1 MSYFFASACTIT
13 VKVSVAEGRGAMQVL
28 KMEES
33 KLQKSPR
40 GYFVGLTTMDYV
52 FYVNS
57 HPQKNSK
64 VKTNHFTR
72 LVGGPAANAAITYSL
87 LGGNATLVTCLGNT
101 AESDVIKET
110 LQKFGV
116 TVFNCTEDDVMP
128 AVAAIAVDRNG
139 DRQIFSG
146 QNQYKAIN
154 APALEEP
161 AFCLFDL
168 NQQELSLAVL
178 RNCDCEIVVD
188 AGSWK
193 GETLAFLKKASVV
206 ISSEEFRDPAGRDI
220 FSINECRNAKKAMTR
235 GEKPVLLTDGEIP
248 VASVTCVDSLAAGDI
263 FHGAFCFAY
272 YHKQFDFKAALTFAS
287 TIATESVKYE
297 GPWEWAKQV

>member
-1 MSYFFASACTIT
+1 ML
-13 VKVSVAEGRGAMQVL
+13 KVF
-28 KMEES
+28 KMDGP
-33 KLQKSPR
+33 KRQTSPR

-52 FYVNS
+52 FYVDS
-57 HPQKNSK
+57 HPRKNSK

-110 LQKFGV
+110 LEKSGV
-116 TVFNCTEDDVMP
+116 TVVNCTEDDAMP

-146 QNQYKAIN
+146 QNQYKTIKV
-154 APALEEP
+154 PALEEP

-168 NQQELSLAVL
+168 NQQEFSLAVL
-178 RNCDCEIVVD
+178 RNCNCEIVVD

-220 FSINECRNAKKAMTR
+220 FAIEECGNAKKAMTR
-235 GEKPVLLTDGEIP
+235 GEKPIRLADGEIP

-272 YHKQFDFKAALTFAS
+272 YHKQFDFREALTFAS
-287 TIATESVKYE
+287 KIATESVKYA
-297 GPWEWAKQV
+297 GPWEWAKKV

>member
-1 MSYFFASACTIT
+1 
-13 VKVSVAEGRGAMQVL
+13 
-28 KMEES
+28 
-33 KLQKSPR
+33 
-40 GYFVGLTTMDYV
+40 MDYV
-52 FYVNS
+52 FYVDS

-128 AVAAIAVDRNG
+128 AVAAIAVDWNG

-146 QNQYKAIN
+146 QNQYKVVNVPI
-154 APALEEP
+154 LDEP

-178 RNCDCEIVVD
+178 RNCDCEIIVD

-193 GETLAFLKKASVV
+193 GETLAFLQKASVV
-206 ISSEEFRDPAGRDI
+206 ISSEEFRDPVGRDI
-220 FSINECRNAKKAMTR
+220 FSIKECASAQKAMTR
-235 GEKPVLLTDGEIP
+235 GEKPIRLDDGEVP
-248 VASVTCVDSLAAGDI
+248 VASVPCVDSLAAGDI

-272 YHKQFDFKAALTFAS
+272 YHKQCEFQAALTYAS
-287 TIATESVKYE
+287 KIATESVKYA
-297 GPWEWAKQV
+297 GPWEWAKQIKGGCRYAVCNYSL

>member
-1 MSYFFASACTIT
+1 ML
-13 VKVSVAEGRGAMQVL
+13 KVS
-28 KMEES
+28 KMDRPER
-33 KLQKSPR
+33 QTSPR

-52 FYVNS
+52 FYVDS
-57 HPQKNSK
+57 HPRKNSK

-87 LGGNATLVTCLGNT
+87 LGGNAALITCLGNT
-101 AESDVIKET
+101 AESDVIKDA
-110 LQKFGV
+110 LDKFGV
-116 TVFNCTEDDVMP
+116 TVVNCTEDDVMP

-146 QNQYKAIN
+146 QNQYKTIHV
-154 APALEEP
+154 PALEEP

-168 NQQELSLAVL
+168 NQQELSLGVL
-178 RNCDCEIVVD
+178 HNCDCEVVVD

-193 GETLAFLKKASVV
+193 GETLAFLNKASVV

-220 FSINECRNAKKAMTR
+220 FAIEECANAKKAMTR
-235 GEKPVLLTDGEIP
+235 GEKPVRLADGEIP

-272 YHKQFDFKAALTFAS
+272 YHKQYDFRAALTFAS
-287 TIATESVKYE
+287 KIATESVKYA
-297 GPWEWAKQV
+297 GPWEWAKKV

>member
-1 MSYFFASACTIT
+1 
-13 VKVSVAEGRGAMQVL
+13 
-28 KMEES
+28 
-33 KLQKSPR
+33 
-40 GYFVGLTTMDYV
+40 MDYV

-101 AESDVIKET
+101 AESEVIKKT
-110 LQKFGV
+110 LAKFGV
-116 TVFNCTEDDVMP
+116 TVVNCTEDDAMP

-206 ISSEEFRDPAGRDI
+206 ISSEEFRDPVGRDI

-272 YHKQFDFKAALTFAS
+272 YHKQFDFKAALSFAS
-287 TIATESVKYE
+287 KIATESVKYE
-297 GPWEWAKQV
+297 GPWEWAKQVYF

>member
-1 MSYFFASACTIT
+1 
-13 VKVSVAEGRGAMQVL
+13 
-28 KMEES
+28 
-33 KLQKSPR
+33 
-40 GYFVGLTTMDYV
+40 MDYV
-52 FYVNS
+52 FYVDS
-57 HPQKNSK
+57 HPRKNSK

-110 LQKFGV
+110 LEKSGV
-116 TVFNCTEDDVMP
+116 TVVNCTEDDAMP

-146 QNQYKAIN
+146 QNQYKTIKV
-154 APALEEP
+154 PALEEL

-168 NQQELSLAVL
+168 NQQELSLDVL
-178 RNCDCEIVVD
+178 HNCNCEIVVD

-220 FSINECRNAKKAMTR
+220 FAIEECANAKKAMTR
-235 GEKPVLLTDGEIP
+235 GEKPVRLADGEIP

-272 YHKQFDFKAALTFAS
+272 YHKQYDFREALTFAS
-287 TIATESVKYE
+287 KIATESVKYA
-297 GPWEWAKQV
+297 GPWEWAKKV

>member
-1 MSYFFASACTIT
+1 MDRPEQRTN
-13 VKVSVAEGRGAMQVL
+13 
-28 KMEES
+28 
-33 KLQKSPR
+33 PR

-52 FYVNS
+52 FYVDS
-57 HPQKNSK
+57 HPRKNSK

-110 LQKFGV
+110 LEKFGV
-116 TVFNCTEDDVMP
+116 TVVNCTEDDAMP

-146 QNQYKAIN
+146 QNQYKTIHV
-154 APALEEP
+154 PALEEP

-178 RNCDCEIVVD
+178 RNCDCEIIVD

-206 ISSEEFRDPAGRDI
+206 ISSEEFRDPVGRDI
-220 FSINECRNAKKAMTR
+220 FSIQECASAQKAMTR
-235 GEKPVLLTDGEIP
+235 GEKPIRLDDGEVP
-248 VASVTCVDSLAAGDI
+248 VASVPCVDSLAAGDI

-272 YHKQFDFKAALTFAS
+272 YHKQLDFKAALTFAS

-297 GPWEWAKQV
+297 GPWEWAKQI

>member
-1 MSYFFASACTIT
+1 MDRPEQQTN
-13 VKVSVAEGRGAMQVL
+13 
-28 KMEES
+28 
-33 KLQKSPR
+33 PR

-52 FYVNS
+52 FYIDS
-57 HPQKNSK
+57 HPRKNSK

-110 LQKFGV
+110 LEKFGV
-116 TVFNCTEDDVMP
+116 TVVNCTEDDAMP

-146 QNQYKAIN
+146 QNQYKAIKV
-154 APALEEP
+154 PALEEP

-168 NQQELSLAVL
+168 NQQELSLGVL
-178 RNCDCEIVVD
+178 HNCDCEIVVD

-193 GETLAFLKKASVV
+193 GETLAFLNKASVV
-206 ISSEEFRDPAGRDI
+206 ISSEEFRDPSGRDI
-220 FSINECRNAKKAMTR
+220 FSIKECTNAKKAMTR
-235 GEKPVLLTDGEIP
+235 GEKPVRLADGEIP

-272 YHKQFDFKAALTFAS
+272 YHKQYDFRAALTFAS
-287 TIATESVKYE
+287 EIATESVKYA
-297 GPWEWAKQV
+297 GPWAWVKKVSDKNG